1 MFFRS
6 GVSRKETSRST
17 FVLVSYHHTGVNAS
31 TVPVRYMGQS
41 LPMKK
46 RARTVSDSIRITRAL
61 MNVDFCDGML
71 NNTV

>member
-17 FVLVSYHHTGVNAS
+17 FVLVSYHHRGECEYGTG
-31 TVPVRYMGQS
+31 TVRTDAYMGQS

-61 MNVDFCDGML
+61 MSISAMEC
-71 NNTV
+71 